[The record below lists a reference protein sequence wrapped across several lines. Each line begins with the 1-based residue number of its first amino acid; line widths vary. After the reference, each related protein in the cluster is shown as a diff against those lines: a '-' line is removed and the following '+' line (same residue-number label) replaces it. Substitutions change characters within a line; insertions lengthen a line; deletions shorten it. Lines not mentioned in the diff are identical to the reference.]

1 MTAAAVTTHRAPI
14 HAWQGAGHLTDIIA
28 APHES
33 QCKIGITT
41 PTYR

>member
-14 HAWQGAGHLTDIIA
+14 RGAGHLTDIIA